1 MLQNN
6 LTKHGFRIRT
16 RSGVIVDKLQIYAR
30 DAQEAEQ
37 KLMRMYP
44 GCTVM
49 ETSVVAPACNANAGS
64 SFEEVVD
71 LLTANS

>member
-1 MLQNN
+1 MLQTS

-16 RSGVIVDKLQIYAR
+16 RSGVIVDNLQIYGR

-49 ETSVVAPACNANAGS
+49 DSRVVAPACNANAGS
-64 SFEEVVD
+64 SFEDVVD
-71 LLTANS
+71 LLTTGS